1 MCNHQYCFPLNKRF
15 KGYQEALADFGIPY
29 RPEYVFE
36 GNVDYDSGVDI
47 AGRIARGKVDVTAVV
62 ATADIFAIG
71 LIKGFYEM
79 GIRVP
84 EDISIIGFDD
94 LDISAY
100 LTPGLTTIKQHI
112 SLKGERAVSL
122 LVQNMADPNMAKVE
136 EVLPVRLVERA
147 SVKRMEPEKRR

>member
-1 MCNHQYCFPLNKRF
+1 M
-15 KGYQEALADFGIPY
+15 
-29 RPEYVFE
+29 
-36 GNVDYDSGVDI
+36 
-47 AGRIARGKVDVTAVV
+47 
-62 ATADIFAIG
+62 
-71 LIKGFYEM
+71 
-79 GIRVP
+79 
-84 EDISIIGFDD
+84 
-94 LDISAY
+94 DISAY